1 MSEAATPRRPI
12 HVMAGLLIENGRVCI
27 TRRRDDAHQGG
38 KWEFP
43 GGKLEVGEDRLAG
56 LKRELHEELGIG
68 VSEAAPFAQVHHV
81 YPEADVLLDVW
92 RVGRY
97 GGTAH
102 GRETQELRWAEIAA
116 LEPAEFPEADRP
128 VLRRLQLPPL
138 YLLSNVEKVGRET
151 FLRRLARALR
161 AGARL
166 VQLREPQMDRAS
178 FATCAREV
186 AALCHD
192 CGGRLLIN
200 ADPSWVEECEADGV
214 HLNSARLMGLSERPL
229 TPRQW
234 VGASCHNASELA
246 KAQTLGL
253 DFVVLGPVRLT
264 ASHPGA
270 ATLGWDRFAALCRST
285 ALPVYAI
292 GGMRAADLA
301 IARSAHGHGLAMI
314 SGVWG
319 DPDFETVV
327 RALA

>member
-1 MSEAATPRRPI
+1 MSEATAPRQPI
-12 HVMAGLLIENGRVCI
+12 HVMAGLLIEHGCVCI

-43 GGKLEVGEDRLAG
+43 GGKLEAGEDPLTG
-56 LKRELHEELGIG
+56 LKRELHEELGIV
-68 VSEAAPFAQVHHV
+68 VSEAAPFAQVRHV
-81 YPEADVLLDVW
+81 YPEVDVLLDVW
-92 RVGRY
+92 RVDRY
-97 GGTAH
+97 DGSPH
-102 GRETQELRWAEIAA
+102 GRETQELRWAEIAR
-116 LEPAEFPEADRP
+116 LEPAEFPDADRS

-138 YLLSNVEKVGRET
+138 YLLSDVEKAGREV

-178 FATCAREV
+178 FTSYARQV

-192 CGGRLLIN
+192 CGGRFLVN
-200 ADPSWVEECEADGV
+200 ADPSWVGECEADGV

-229 TPRQW
+229 TPRHW

-246 KAQTLGL
+246 KAEALGL
-253 DFVVLGPVRLT
+253 DFAVLGPVRST

-270 ATLGWDRFAALCRST
+270 ATLGWERFAALCGST
-285 ALPVYAI
+285 VLPVYAI

-301 IARSAHGHGLAMI
+301 AARSAHGHGLAMI

-319 DPDFETVV
+319 DPRFETVV